1 MTQIN
6 IKWGREKKSFTFKDR
21 VLADIRLGELRNS
34 CHDWSKVPLGGL
46 TLIYGGATMK
56 DDNAPLS
63 CFGIKPNG
71 QITMMGTRPTKTD
84 ISTLTTHGDPEEYA
98 LIVKIQHSLQSTLD
112 LVAEHFPR
120 YEQAVQSYI
129 SFQSPSP
136 TPSPQQPPHGHRQGQ
151 GQEASPPPTRKQLQD
166 AHILLSETLMKSLLV
181 FDGVVCKQDFE
192 VARATRREA
201 VKETQ
206 KFLDSVDDMNARV
219 KECDRQLKQQQ
230 QQQQ

>member
-6 IKWGREKKSFTFKDR
+6 IKWGREKKSFTFNDR
-21 VLADIRLGELRNS
+21 SLPDIRLGELRKS

-71 QITMMGTRPTKTD
+71 QITMMGTRPTKAD

-98 LIVKIQHSLQSTLD
+98 LIVKIQQSLQSTLD

-120 YEQAVQSYI
+120 YESAVQSYI
-129 SFQSPSP
+129 SSASS
-136 TPSPQQPPHGHRQGQ
+136 SPQQQPHGRQ
-151 GQEASPPPTRKQLQD
+151 EPPPTRKQLQD
-166 AHILLSETLMKSLLV
+166 AHMLLSETLMKSLLV

-219 KECDRQLKQQQ
+219 KECDRQLKLQQQ
-230 QQQQ
+230 QQQQR

>member
-6 IKWGREKKSFTFKDR
+6 IKWGREKKSFIFNDR
-21 VLADIRLGELRNS
+21 SLPDIRLGELRKS

-71 QITMMGTRPTKTD
+71 QITMMGTRPTKAD

-98 LIVKIQHSLQSTLD
+98 LIVKIQQSLEKTLD

-120 YEQAVQSYI
+120 YESAVQSYI
-129 SFQSPSP
+129 SSATSSPH
-136 TPSPQQPPHGHRQGQ
+136 PPPR
-151 GQEASPPPTRKQLQD
+151 GQEAPPPPPTRKQLQD
-166 AHILLSETLMKSLLV
+166 AHMLLSETLMKSLLV

-219 KECDRQLKQQQ
+219 KECDRQLKLQQQ
-230 QQQQ
+230 QQQ

>member
-1 MTQIN
+1 MTRIN
-6 IKWGREKKSFTFKDR
+6 IKWGREKKSFIFNDR
-21 VLADIRLGELRNS
+21 NLPDIRLGELRKC
-34 CHDWSKVPLGGL
+34 CHDWSNVPLGGL

-71 QITMMGTRPTKTD
+71 QITMMGTRPTKAD

-98 LIVKIQHSLQSTLD
+98 LIVKIQQSLEKTLD

-120 YEQAVQSYI
+120 YESAVQSYI
-129 SFQSPSP
+129 SSATSSPR
-136 TPSPQQPPHGHRQGQ
+136 PPPR
-151 GQEASPPPTRKQLQD
+151 GQEAPPPPPTRKQLQD
-166 AHILLSETLMKSLLV
+166 AHMLLSETLMKSLLL

-219 KECDRQLKQQQ
+219 KECDRQLKLQQQ
-230 QQQQ
+230 QQQ